1 MISTPIIIALDW
13 SELFKVMRDAS
24 GISLGIVLGKKH
36 NKIFH
41 PIYYASKA
49 LNGAQKNYTITEH
62 ALFDVVYDFKKF
74 GAYLL
79 GTKVIVHTYH
89 VALR

>member
-1 MISTPIIIALDW
+1 MPVVFLW
-13 SELFKVMRDAS
+13 VL
-24 GISLGIVLGKKH
+24 LGKKH

-74 GAYLL
+74 GVYLL

-89 VALR
+89 VIDKVVSKVSKPRNKINSGD